1 MRSRGDAGAFGALD
15 PIRVECLEERRL
27 LTQVYDYEVFQ
38 ADGAWRGGTVE
49 HATMLSG
56 GGVGFVALG
65 EDWLRGT
72 YRIAGPGSGAT
83 KTDHTPSLLSDR
95 FFAGNGGF
103 AAWGWF
109 RASESDPGISGLGMF
124 GPGDAQP
131 KHVLAPDMVAPWA
144 KLKSV
149 GLPEPE
155 SSQLLVTVLYEDFVQ
170 VDHKSLVGG
179 NVVVKG
185 PGLDTS
191 ASLVSIDAA
200 QPGRARLATYSVTL
214 PAQKGSFVI
223 SLAQG
228 AKAAADTAGNRIAG
242 GTLGM
247 YSYDPASQG
256 NGVWYQVSPPENHAH
271 PWTIVP
277 IRADAVKPSVAMSE
291 NGGRVTLSAS
301 FEEGPH
307 VVWWNGTKVDK
318 RAVNATVTRVMD
330 DGRAVGVRS
339 DGAVIHFSSPGGGPS
354 VVAKL
359 SDGPWTMTRNA
370 DMSRDGK
377 VIVFQAARGQV
388 SQDAESGFG
397 IYGAVKGL
405 FGWTT
410 SLIVGAAGDGRLDF
424 GETHWDLD
432 GNGTFDNNV
441 LFGASEDFGLN
452 VHGPMAIHSTI
463 SADRRFTVY
472 FESGGLNGDAIR
484 TVTSRLDGS
493 DIIPGAPETVAIPTS
508 GNANEDD
515 DEDLADLRV
524 EAGLYV
530 GAERA
535 ASARRLLP
543 GDVPSVSLLANA
555 VAPDGSLGLVARVYA
570 QASHGDWTEREVF
583 VRARP
588 VGLRPVLVLPGLF
601 GSMPEQGDFKDWLMR
616 RGFEPD
622 RLLIDPILRTY
633 HDLLDTLEEYG
644 GYQRGV
650 TLFAATYD
658 WRMPPAP
665 IHEHAG
671 TPMDVPPKRDY
682 DGWISGFTAAE
693 LISDMT
699 AGQYASGVHYLVYW
713 LQQAKEAWEQ
723 AHPGVPLDSVDIIAH
738 STGGVVTRSYIQ
750 SRAYA
755 DEGLP
760 AVNRFLSVAVPH
772 YGASKAWNILH
783 DNFAAESAYRKLI
796 APMLASALTRVRN
809 GETVLG
815 PNGDHITMARLGA
828 ALAINGAYRTIEEA
842 FISLYTPTGRS
853 LLATYPFVRPIGGGA
868 FANVNSLPDAN
879 AIALDLHS
887 TRMLPPGEEPP
898 FGGFGGFGVAIGTL
912 VLTSRV
918 DVSVIFGTGVET
930 LAYMQAHVSAPAS
943 GKKDVIA
950 TISGTWRAPEDG
962 EVWWSDLDSSAGPA
976 GHGAGDGTVP
986 KWSAI
991 GPFEGSP
998 LGRRHE
1004 FRDTNHGQIMNGEK
1018 PQRIMLREL
1027 GLPTLFVSTGKYIDS
1042 LWDLIC
1048 NCNHLKGW
1056 LAIVVD
1062 PVEAFIVDSQG
1073 RRLGWTAATGP
1084 LAEIPGSIYWGGAD
1098 GIGWIFGDIPA
1109 DLTLHL
1115 IGIEPDHLVTIV
1127 GATGGQ
1133 PFSLVSEGAIGVGES
1148 RVLSVGV
1155 PGQDGGGDGDALRRV
1170 VPGTPVLGAADGAGT
1185 HFAAV
1190 RAPDGTIVFEQTGPG
1205 AWRAVR
1211 LDTAGRDPA
1220 VWIDASTGRTRVAVP
1235 TDAGLLLFTRGDD
1248 GSWTLRNLSDE
1259 AGGGVIASRVT
1270 AFVSRD
1276 GLAFVAGLDANGEL
1290 LLYAQSDG
1298 DAWTATNLSREHLSP
1313 QGVVTPAF
1321 IGPII
1326 SYVTEWNGLNIA
1338 GLDASGAVHA
1348 VWWAPGMAAWTT
1360 SDLSAI
1366 TGAPALHGV
1375 LTAYLTP
1382 WGGINLAGILADGAL
1397 SVTWWVPSF
1406 GGEWRTSN
1414 LTADFAGPAL
1424 ANATL
1429 TSYVTPWGG
1438 LNVAGARTDGQ
1449 IVIYW
1454 WSPGMEGWVVSPISE
1469 IIEGAELLVGAV
1481 AGVAAPTGTI
1491 SLLGTSA
1498 SGDAIRYH
1506 WSPPPGDDRW
1516 AMENLSLLASA

>member
-1 MRSRGDAGAFGALD
+1 MRSRWDAGAFGAFD
-15 PIRVECLEERRL
+15 PIRVEALEERRL

-38 ADGAWRGGTVE
+38 VDGSWRGGTVE

-56 GGVGFVALG
+56 GGVGFVASG
-65 EDWLRGT
+65 EDWLKGT

-109 RASESDPGISGLGMF
+109 RASESDPGISGLGLF
-124 GPGDAQP
+124 APGAAQP
-131 KHVLAPDMVAPWA
+131 SQVLAPDVLPPWA
-144 KLKSV
+144 TLKRA
-149 GLPEPE
+149 GLAEPE
-155 SSQLLVTVLYEDFVQ
+155 SNRLLISVLFEDFVR

-179 NVVVKG
+179 NVIVKG
-185 PGLDTS
+185 PGLDGA
-191 ASLVSIDAA
+191 ASLVGVDASE
-200 QPGRARLATYSVTL
+200 PGRARLATYSVTL

-223 SLAQG
+223 SLAGG
-228 AKAAADTAGNRIAG
+228 AKAAADTAGNRVEPKS
-242 GTLGM
+242 LG
-247 YSYDPASQG
+247 SFFYDPESAG
-256 NGVWYQVSPPENHAH
+256 NGVWSEIAPPVNHSQ
-271 PWTIVP
+271 PWKIAP
-277 IRADAVKPSVAMSE
+277 IRAESEKASVAISE
-291 NGGRVTLSAS
+291 SGSRVTLTAWYDD
-301 FEEGPH
+301 EPH
-307 VVWWNGTKVDK
+307 VVWWSGSSVEK
-318 RAVNATVTRVMD
+318 RSVNARVTRVLD
-330 DGRAVGVRS
+330 DGRSVGIRA
-339 DGAVIHFSSPGGGPS
+339 DGAVVMFSSPGGSPS
-354 VVAKL
+354 VVAGL
-359 SDGPWTMTRNA
+359 SDGGWTMTRNA
-370 DMSRDGK
+370 DISRDGR
-377 VIVFQAARGQV
+377 VIVFQAARGKV
-388 SQDAESGFG
+388 SADAESGFG
-397 IYGAVKGL
+397 IYAAVKGL
-405 FGWTT
+405 FGWTA
-410 SLIVGAAGDGRLDF
+410 SLVVGAAGDGRLDF
-424 GETHWDLD
+424 GETHWDLN
-432 GNGTFDNNV
+432 GNGSFDDNV

-452 VHGPMAIHSTI
+452 VHGPMALHSTY
-463 SADRRFTVY
+463 ATDKRFTVV
-472 FESGGLNGDAIR
+472 FEAGGLFGEGIVAVSASVDGTTVIAGQPEAVVILESG
-484 TVTSRLDGS
+484 S
-493 DIIPGAPETVAIPTS
+493 
-508 GNANEDD
+508 EDD
-515 DEDLADLRV
+515 DDADIDLLEKA
-524 EAGLYV
+524 APGLYG
-530 GAERA
+530 GAQRSASGRA
-535 ASARRLLP
+535 IVE
-543 GDVPSVSLLANA
+543 GNVSRVALLANGMSSEGA
-555 VAPDGSLGLVARVYA
+555 IGMVATVS
-570 QASHGDWTEREVF
+570 ERESEWSWKTYEVF

-588 VGLRPVLVLPGLF
+588 VGLRPVLVLPGIF
-601 GSMPEQGDFKDWLMR
+601 GTMPNQSDFKEWLMR

-622 RLLIDPILRTY
+622 RLLMDPILRTY
-633 HDLLDTLEEYG
+633 DDLLDTLEKHA
-644 GYQRGV
+644 GYKPGV

-665 IHEHAG
+665 IHEHADG
-671 TPMDVPPKRDY
+671 LLDAPPRRDY
-682 DGWISGFTAAE
+682 DGWVSGFTASE
-693 LISDMT
+693 IISDVA
-699 AGQYASGVHYLVYW
+699 AGQYGSGVHYIVYW
-713 LQQAKEAWEQ
+713 LQRAKSAWER
-723 AHPGVPLDSVDIIAH
+723 AHPGVPLDSVDVIAH

-755 DEGLP
+755 GEGLP
-760 AVNRFLSVAVPH
+760 GVNRFLSVAVPH

-783 DNFAAESAYRKLI
+783 DNFAADPAYQRLV
-796 APMLASALTRVRN
+796 APMAASALRRVLA

-815 PNGDHITMARLGA
+815 PNGDHITKARLEA
-828 ALAINGAYRTIEEA
+828 APEINGAYRTIEEA
-842 FISLYTPTGRS
+842 FISLYTPTGRG
-853 LLATYPFVRPIGGGA
+853 LLAIYPFIRDQGSA
-868 FANVNSLPDAN
+868 TLRDVNATLGAN
-879 AIALDLHS
+879 AIALDLHG
-887 TRMLPPGEEPP
+887 TPGLPPGQFPQSD
-898 FGGFGGFGVAIGTL
+898 GLGFAAALGTVILATRSDIGL
-912 VLTSRV
+912 LY
-918 DVSVIFGTGVET
+918 GTGVET
-930 LAYMQAHVSAPAS
+930 MTYAEQHVGHPEYEDSPISNIYGHWLKPEYGEHWWIDLPS
-943 GKKDVIA
+943 GD
-950 TISGTWRAPEDG
+950 
-962 EVWWSDLDSSAGPA
+962 GPA
-976 GHGAGDGTVP
+976 GPDAGDGTVP
-986 KWSAI
+986 RLSAL
-991 GPFEGSP
+991 GPFDGSP
-998 LGRRHE
+998 FARRHR
-1004 FRDTNHGQIMNGEK
+1004 FDGTDHGAINSAK
-1018 PQRIMLREL
+1018 ASQRIMLREL
-1027 GLPTLFVSTGKYIDS
+1027 GIPSDTVSTGEYLAS
-1042 LWDLIC
+1042 LWDQIW
-1048 NCNHLKGW
+1048 NINHLKGW

-1084 LAEIPGSIYWGGAD
+1084 LAEIPGSVYWGGAD
-1098 GIGWIFGDIPA
+1098 GIGWIFGDIPT

-1115 IGIEPDHLVTIV
+1115 VGIEPDHLVTIV

-1155 PGQDGGGDGDALRRV
+1155 PGQDGDGDGDALWRV

-1211 LDTAGRDPA
+1211 LDTVGRDPA

-1235 TDAGLLLFTRGDD
+1235 TDAGLFLFARGDD
-1248 GSWTLRNLSDE
+1248 GSWTMRNLSDE

-1298 DAWTATNLSREHLSP
+1298 DAWTAANLSREHLAP
-1313 QGVVTPAF
+1313 QGVATPAF
-1321 IGPII
+1321 IGLII

-1366 TGAPALHGV
+1366 TGAPALHGA

-1382 WGGINLAGILADGAL
+1382 WGGINLAGVLADGSL

-1424 ANATL
+1424 ASATL

-1454 WSPGMEGWVVSPISE
+1454 WSPGMDGWVVSPISE

-1481 AGVAAPTGTI
+1481 TGVAAPTGTI

-1516 AMENLSLLASA
+1516 TADNLSLLASS